1 MKVAVEGSKP
11 GRVFRFRKL
20 PGNVDPVFFRHV
32 VVLSVT
38 ERDLLPDLV
47 FRNHPERL
55 EVRVERVDD
64 VERRLQAMLHDEA
77 DADVVR
83 KSDGLAG
90 RHELSVGYHR
100 MHPLDE
106 RTAQTKSGASGGE
119 PEFHLVVVFVGMLQ
133 KK

>member
-1 MKVAVEGSKP
+1 M
-11 GRVFRFRKL
+11 
-20 PGNVDPVFFRHV
+20 
-32 VVLSVT
+32 
-38 ERDLLPDLV
+38 
-47 FRNHPERL
+47 
-55 EVRVERVDD
+55 RVERVDD
-64 VERRLQAMLHDEA
+64 VERRLQAMLDDEA

-119 PEFHLVVVFVGMLQ
+119 PEFHLVVVVVDMLQ
-133 KK
+133 NK